1 MKQLVILECILVIPS
16 RVGNLATEPETVS
29 TVAQD
34 TTVHVVQ
41 ETIPRL
47 KDSLALQVLS
57 QTLQML
63 LLPPSS
69 KAKISVRLVLLV
81 LIALKSAWLQLL
93 QL

>member
-63 LLPPSS
+63 LPPSS

-81 LIALKSAWLQLL
+81 LIALKSPWLQLL